1 MFGYPVENHHEI
13 KIPVDNKKKL
23 IKVISVY
30 YNLNSLFSASI
41 QTSIEFTCNKFMVC
55 LDEKW
60 LWETLSE
67 VDEEKWLY

>member
-1 MFGYPVENHHEI
+1 MKNYHEI
-13 KIPVDNKKKL
+13 KITVDNKKKL
-23 IKVISVY
+23 IKVISVH
-30 YNLNSLFSASI
+30 YNFDSLFSASI

-67 VDEEKWLY
+67 VDEEK

>member
-1 MFGYPVENHHEI
+1 MKLKFQWI
-13 KIPVDNKKKL
+13 TKKKL

-30 YNLNSLFSASI
+30 YNFDSLFSTSI
-41 QTSIEFTCNKFMVC
+41 QTFIEFTCNKFMVC

-67 VDEEKWLY
+67 VDEEK